1 MDENKKRNFK
11 FNMTIFFLI
20 VILIITIVIQYCILD
35 YNKNKEQDLK
45 ELSEQNKNL
54 TEINKLEENNIDE
67 NNYNKENEIL
77 ENIFSKD
84 VSSDE
89 QKSIADKLINKIY
102 FKDYVE
108 ASIYK
113 VGNFTRETIPNDLI
127 LRLGFAK
134 AMEKSEKDQKQINT
148 INDSY
153 DIISKSEVEKEIKE
167 LFGNDITYKHDKFI
181 NIDVETFNGFYPI
194 RDVVRPGDSE
204 YEFAYIEGGGLDCP
218 QIHQEIY
225 DVIESDNKI
234 ELKVK
239 VAFIDIADN
248 SEAGNVLLC
257 FGVLLSSFKNLAIKI
272 KGIKL
277 IPPNILLAKLKLKG
291 PTNSIPAFCATKDKP
306 QIRAV
311 INNAKFDKT
320 FLSICYIIVNFI
332 L

>member
-134 AMEKSEKDQKQINT
+134 AIEKLEKDQKQINT

-153 DIISKSEVEKEIKE
+153 DTISKSEVEKEIKE

-248 SEAGNVLLC
+248 SEAGNVLYD
-257 FGVLLSSFKNLAIKI
+257 FYKSFNFKSDKFEN
-272 KGIKL
+272 KL
-277 IPPNILLAKLKLKG
+277 ITILSDDYLECYGTWYANSYKPNESLKSIIDKLDTYSYIFEK
-291 PTNSIPAFCATKDKP
+291 
-306 QIRAV
+306 
-311 INNAKFDKT
+311 NNET
-320 FLSICYIIVNFI
+320 GEYYLSEFHKSDI
-332 L
+332 